1 MLFGLVLVTAISAAP
16 LDARPKSLL
25 FAAKATVPTS
35 HAAHASHY
43 ADLQAAATTRSAV
56 VAHKLT
62 LMVDHKEVASKQVN
76 GHTDIASSYQAKYAE
91 VTARLDAQKK
101 LCEDCKIAEDELIT
115 ALQTAT
121 EKHTTAQGKSEA
133 HVAAVSAHTA
143 AEVQWNDKLLEF
155 LAKKGD
161 MTYSALT
168 VNSADSAFE
177 ACVSIVGELKVLAGE
192 ERSLEA
198 YMTTKKGVM
207 DTAKAEYDAAA
218 VEATTADQA
227 VTTMQ
232 GARAMACTGLTAT
245 PAKPSP
251 NVIYD
256 ESTSG
261 DAGNSASDWTL
272 TSMCIDGVNS
282 INGTMKDTKYTED
295 FYHIKAPPGSHIT
308 DIRVTMADD
317 RVPYANNYLGIQT
330 IQVLLYDNG
339 NSPFNWQTMEFGTY
353 MLPLDEKSI
362 PLKEN
367 WATSLTGDYFLRI
380 KGSAMSM
387 MSTSPLYKPHPYT
400 IEIEVA
406 QD

>member
-1 MLFGLVLVTAISAAP
+1 MRIPVVEMYFFAETQAISELMPAFGNCRHDMLFGLVLVTAISAAP

-76 GHTDIASSYQAKYAE
+76 GRTDIASSYQAKYAE

-143 AEVQWNDKLLEF
+143 AEVQWNDKHLEF

-161 MTYSALT
+161 MTCSALT

-177 ACVSIVGELKVLAGE
+177 ACVSIVGELKVLAGAFLALPSHLPASQFSSLSPQVLAGE
-192 ERSLEA
+192 ETSLEA

-207 DTAKAEYDAAA
+207 DTAKAEYDA
-218 VEATTADQA
+218 VLVLHTDCRQA
-227 VTTMQ
+227 FPQLTFSRTSSQVRRRR
-232 GARAMACTGLTAT
+232 GRGDDRRPGGDHHAGRAR
-245 PAKPSP
+245 
-251 NVIYD
+251 
-256 ESTSG
+256 
-261 DAGNSASDWTL
+261 
-272 TSMCIDGVNS
+272 DGV
-282 INGTMKDTKYTED
+282 Y
-295 FYHIKAPPGSHIT
+295 
-308 DIRVTMADD
+308 R
-317 RVPYANNYLGIQT
+317 
-330 IQVLLYDNG
+330 
-339 NSPFNWQTMEFGTY
+339 
-353 MLPLDEKSI
+353 
-362 PLKEN
+362 
-367 WATSLTGDYFLRI
+367 
-380 KGSAMSM
+380 SAAR
-387 MSTSPLYKPHPYT
+387 PCPDPRLIH
-400 IEIEVA
+400 
-406 QD
+406 